1 MARRHQ
7 LNYELK
13 SADGK
18 VIEQVSKFKLLG
30 VTFSEDLKWNK
41 HVEKATASAYGAL
54 RTSTRLQRFL
64 PFNLRKQ
71 LAESLVLSR
80 LDYGNALL
88 YNGTLYLHKQLQRVQ
103 NASASF
109 VRGRY
114 STEVDAIRMK
124 WLSVLER
131 SEFSMAKLAWKSINC
146 CDWPKYLHMRK
157 LIAKRPT
164 RNGNEGTLIAC
175 PHNIRHTFEFNTSK
189 VFNELPKNCRD
200 SNKYGSF
207 CLDTHM
213 YLFDRAFARSFK
225 IYSILNS

>member
-80 LDYGNALL
+80 LDYGNALPVSYTHL
-88 YNGTLYLHKQLQRVQ
+88 TL
-103 NASASF
+103 
-109 VRGRY
+109 
-114 STEVDAIRMK
+114 
-124 WLSVLER
+124 
-131 SEFSMAKLAWKSINC
+131 
-146 CDWPKYLHMRK
+146 
-157 LIAKRPT
+157 PT
-164 RNGNEGTLIAC
+164 
-175 PHNIRHTFEFNTSK
+175 
-189 VFNELPKNCRD
+189 
-200 SNKYGSF
+200 
-207 CLDTHM
+207 
-213 YLFDRAFARSFK
+213 
-225 IYSILNS
+225 IYSV